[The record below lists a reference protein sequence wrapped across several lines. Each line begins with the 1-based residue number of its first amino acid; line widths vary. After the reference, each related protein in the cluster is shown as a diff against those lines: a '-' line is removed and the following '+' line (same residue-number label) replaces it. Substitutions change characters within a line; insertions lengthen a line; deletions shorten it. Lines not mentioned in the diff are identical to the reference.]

1 MEHVTALVDHDAT
14 TQPVHA
20 CWKGGCPCSCAKL
33 AAAGWQVKCSACGR
47 GVTAEERA
55 RLLEPYAEF
64 GGLDLTVQELGEL
77 GFDAGEDKDDW
88 SSIEDYDVARDDR
101 LVDEAERAVA

>member
-1 MEHVTALVDHDAT
+1 MEHAT
-14 TQPVHA
+14 TLVVDAATPHA

-55 RLLEPYAEF
+55 RLMAPYAEF
-64 GGLDLTVQELGEL
+64 AGLDLTVQELAEL
-77 GFDAGEDKDDW
+77 ELDQVEPW

-101 LVDEAERAVA
+101 LVEAAERRVA